1 MTAIPASARRLVE
14 NRAGRRCEYCL
25 LPAAVSFFSHKVDHI
40 VALKHG
46 GKTDPQNLAYAC
58 WRCNR
63 FKGTDLGSFDPETG
77 LFSFLFNPRDQ
88 TWAEHFQLQDNC
100 VNGLTPEGRTTVHL
114 LQLNSD
120 ERRAERQRA
129 AANRTDDL

>member
-1 MTAIPASARRLVE
+1 MRRLVE
-14 NRAGRRCEYCL
+14 SRANGRCEYGL
-25 LPAAVSFFSHKVDHI
+25 LPAAVSFFSHEVDHI

-77 LFSFLFNPRDQ
+77 IFSLLFNPRDQ
-88 TWAEHFQLQDNC
+88 VWAEHFQLQSDRI
-100 VNGLTPEGRTTVHL
+100 NGLTLEGRTTIYL
-114 LQLNSD
+114 LQLNND
-120 ERRAERQRA
+120 ERMAERQRA
-129 AANRTDDL
+129 AANMAENDL